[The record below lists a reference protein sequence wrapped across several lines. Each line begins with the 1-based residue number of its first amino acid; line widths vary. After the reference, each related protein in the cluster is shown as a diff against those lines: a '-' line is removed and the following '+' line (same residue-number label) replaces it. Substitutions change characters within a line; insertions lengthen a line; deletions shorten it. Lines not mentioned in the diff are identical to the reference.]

1 MLASLLVCQSVG
13 QSVHYKVV
21 LKAFY
26 CIFYVS
32 SEKKLG
38 QVNNRFL
45 SVFEKK
51 NSCPSVCLAF
61 FESADTRDLG
71 LMSLLHYYSNPNTW
85 VSFLCHCPCPPACD
99 FCSCVYNLVFFQAL
113 PTRVRGLL
121 VWSLLF
127 GQRPR
132 RGR

>member
-71 LMSLLHYYSNPNTW
+71 LMTLLT
-85 VSFLCHCPCPPACD
+85 
-99 FCSCVYNLVFFQAL
+99 QE
-113 PTRVRGLL
+113 
-121 VWSLLF
+121 F
-127 GQRPR
+127 GR
-132 RGR
+132 REID